1 MRNGTTCMSE
11 KIRIVIIDDHPLF
24 REGVSATLQQ
34 NEEFSVVAEGANAE
48 DALRLTQ
55 DHLPELLLLDIA
67 MPGGGI
73 EAARAVAAACPVTKI
88 VMLTFSEEEDNVL
101 AALKVGAKGYILKGV
116 SGNEL
121 RSILKRIFNGEV
133 FITPMLAASVLIEM
147 VDDKKQHAST
157 DPLEELTQREHQI
170 LALVAEGQT
179 NKAIGAELG
188 IAEKTV
194 KHYMSN
200 ILSKLQVRNRVEA
213 ALLAQKHK

>member
-1 MRNGTTCMSE
+1 MSE
-11 KIRIVIIDDHPLF
+11 KINIVIVDDHPLF
-24 REGVSATLQQ
+24 REGVSATLQH
-34 NEEFSVVAEGANAE
+34 NDEFNVVAEGSNAE
-48 DALRLTQ
+48 DALRLAQ

-73 EAARAVAAACPVTKI
+73 EAARAVAAACPFTKI

-101 AALKVGAKGYILKGV
+101 AALKAGAKGYILKGV

-121 RSILKRIFNGEV
+121 RSILKRIYEGEV
-133 FITPMLAASVLIEM
+133 FITPMLAASVLVEM
-147 VDDKKQHAST
+147 VDDKKPPESI
-157 DPLEELTQREHQI
+157 DPLEDLTQREHQI

-188 IAEKTV
+188 ITEKTV

-200 ILSKLQVRNRVEA
+200 ILAKLQVRNRVEA
-213 ALLAQKHK
+213 ALLAQKLK

>member
-1 MRNGTTCMSE
+1 MADH
-11 KIRIVIIDDHPLF
+11 IHIVIVDDHPLF

-34 NEEFSVVAEGANAE
+34 EETFQVVAEGTNAE
-48 DALRLTQ
+48 DALRLSQ
-55 DHLPELLLLDIA
+55 DLLPDILLLDIA

-101 AALKVGAKGYILKGV
+101 AALKAGAKGYILKGV
-116 SGNEL
+116 SGSEL
-121 RSILKRIFNGEV
+121 RHILKRIYEGEV
-133 FITPMLAASVLIEM
+133 FITPMLAATVLVEM
-147 VDDKKQHAST
+147 VDDSKKVSQGAG
-157 DPLEELTQREHQI
+157 PLEELTEREHQI

-188 IAEKTV
+188 ITEKTV

-200 ILSKLQVRNRVEA
+200 ILAKLQVKNRVEA
-213 ALLAQKHK
+213 ALLAQKIAR

>member
-1 MRNGTTCMSE
+1 MSE

-34 NEEFSVVAEGANAE
+34 KEEFSVVAEGANAE